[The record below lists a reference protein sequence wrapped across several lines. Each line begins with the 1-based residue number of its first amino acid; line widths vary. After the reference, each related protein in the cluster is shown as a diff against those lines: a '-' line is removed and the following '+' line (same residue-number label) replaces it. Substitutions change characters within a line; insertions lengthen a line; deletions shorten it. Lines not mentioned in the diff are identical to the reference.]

1 MLILKQIMSLIKNL
15 VTESTIRKL
24 VAMRLS
30 LKYRC
35 LVHHT
40 CHIDR
45 PKAVFL
51 APRVNIGEG
60 VHLRC
65 PGNATIE
72 IEEGTLINP
81 YCILR
86 ADQGR
91 IKIGEK
97 SSLQYHT
104 TIYGTGGVEIGAKTR
119 ISAHVL
125 ILSTI
130 HRYGKTDIPIVQQGI
145 TGKGITIG
153 SDVWIGAGAV
163 ILDGIKIGSH
173 SIVGAGSVVT
183 KDVPEYCLVGGN
195 PARVIAKR

>member
-1 MLILKQIMSLIKNL
+1 MLKQIISYSNSMAK
-15 VTESTIRKL
+15 ESTLRML

-30 LKYRC
+30 VKYHCR
-35 LVHHT
+35 VHHT

-45 PKAVFL
+45 PRAVSL

-72 IEEGTLINP
+72 IEEEALINP

-125 ILSTI
+125 ILATVHI
-130 HRYGKTDIPIVQQGI
+130 HNKPDLPIVQQGI
-145 TGKGITIG
+145 TGQGVFIG

-183 KDVPEYCLVGGN
+183 KDVPEYCIVGGN
-195 PARVIAKR
+195 PARILTKR